1 MNTAEAIKAAREAL
15 EAVLTIA
22 NNTDGI
28 AGWHKNGDLATWT
41 ELLPE
46 VPAAL
51 EALAA
56 LSALQA
62 QEPVAWMNKSGSNI
76 IPASAKQRLLES
88 RGLGGEFSVAART
101 AERYTIPLY
110 ASPPVERGK
119 PHTLRSYQYGNA
131 STDLATSMADRI
143 DAALAEKGQGK

>member
-1 MNTAEAIKAAREAL
+1 MMDKLKEAIAVFDELISLAESVDSWESFPSEPIEKAR
-15 EAVLTIA
+15 
-22 NNTDGI
+22 
-28 AGWHKNGDLATWT
+28 
-41 ELLPE
+41 
-46 VPAAL
+46 